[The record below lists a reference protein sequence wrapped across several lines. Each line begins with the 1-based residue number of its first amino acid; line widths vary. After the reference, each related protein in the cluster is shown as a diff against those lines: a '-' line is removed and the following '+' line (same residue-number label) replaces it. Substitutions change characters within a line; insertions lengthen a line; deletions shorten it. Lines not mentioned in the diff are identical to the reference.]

1 MKIIYFN
8 TALITLLAITTSFL
22 VVGKNNLIT
31 DKTDS
36 NNAWQLITLNHLQA
50 VQMITKAQKTAPRQ
64 AILPAKVNLAEEQV
78 TKKETVPPNKK
89 NNDDRFIPTEAIS
102 EDLAVS
108 FPVDI

>member
-8 TALITLLAITTSFL
+8 AVLITLLAITASFL
-22 VVGKNNLIT
+22 VVGKNNVIT

-50 VQMITKAQKTAPRQ
+50 VEMITKAQKTAPRQ
-64 AILPAKVNLAEEQV
+64 AIMPAKVSLADEQV
-78 TKKETVPPNKK
+78 TKKATVAPSKK
-89 NNDDRFIPTEAIS
+89 DKDNRFIPTEAIS
-102 EDLAVS
+102 EDSAVS